1 MKKIFLSIFFLAFP
15 FFTPHLSDASFAT
28 YSDEALTKKE
38 VNFAPNQMV
47 YVLAKT
53 TPFQKAT
60 AILTLLDSSKAKII
74 QIPTTFD
81 NGNYFA
87 KFSAPDGSGTYYVH
101 VEIKGEG
108 LVFSGEKNINV
119 IGTSEESQ
127 ARIQSETKSI
137 VSTSE
142 ELLPV
147 INKKAVFGDFLGL
160 IRTWISRFFGI
171 FTRAS

>member
-1 MKKIFLSIFFLAFP
+1 MKKIFLGIFFLAFP
-15 FFTPHLSDASFAT
+15 FFTPHLPDTSFAT
-28 YSDEALTKKE
+28 YSDEALIKKE

-53 TPFQKAT
+53 TSFQKAT
-60 AILTLLDSSKAKII
+60 AILTLLDSSKAKIT

-87 KFSAPDGSGTYYVH
+87 KFSAPEGSGTYYVH

-108 LVFSGEKNINV
+108 LAFSGERNINV
-119 IGTSEESQ
+119 IGTSEENNASV
-127 ARIQSETKSI
+127 RSESKSI

-142 ELLPV
+142 EP
-147 INKKAVFGDFLGL
+147 IPSIDKKVSFQDFIGL

-171 FTRAS
+171 FTKAS